1 MPTESSV
8 ADQMV
13 RLTPSQVGSRVFW
26 RTRSSTVLK
35 MEQMVALG
43 GVSWVGEERE
53 GARREKGVDTYMRPR
68 QKTRRRP
75 HWVREESWT
84 VER

>member
-35 MEQMVALG
+35 MEQMVALRGLDG
-43 GVSWVGEERE
+43 GGGE
-53 GARREKGVDTYMRPR
+53 RRGGETYTRPR

-75 HWVREESWT
+75 HWVREWSWT

>member
-35 MEQMVALG
+35 MEQMVALWG
-43 GVSWVGEERE
+43 LDGERRRE
-53 GARREKGVDTYMRPR
+53 GDGRRTLGRG
-68 QKTRRRP
+68 RRP
-75 HWVREESWT
+75 GGGPIGCGSGVGRWRG
-84 VER
+84 R

>member
-35 MEQMVALG
+35 MEQMVALRGLDG
-43 GVSWVGEERE
+43 GGEEGR
-53 GARREKGVDTYMRPR
+53 GDV
-68 QKTRRRP
+68 
-75 HWVREESWT
+75 H
-84 VER
+84 